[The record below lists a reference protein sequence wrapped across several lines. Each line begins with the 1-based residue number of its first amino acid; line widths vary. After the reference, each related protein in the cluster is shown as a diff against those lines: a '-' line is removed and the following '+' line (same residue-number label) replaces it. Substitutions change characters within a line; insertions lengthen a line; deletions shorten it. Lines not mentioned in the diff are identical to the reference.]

1 VEVRRGRAA
10 GLTLIEVIIIL
21 AVLIILIG
29 LLVPSAVQ
37 QLTATRRSTTLDE
50 MDNLKKAMI
59 GDPNL
64 KSQGIR
70 TDFGYLGDMG
80 FLPASL
86 DDLLTQATQP
96 SFAFNSSKR
105 VGAGWKGPYITLGS
119 GADPSSH
126 KRDAFGNDYTYDTTD
141 FTNSKG
147 QLVDAK
153 LVTLGADGV
162 VGGSGVDE
170 DVTLEVLRAET
181 TATASGNAFDQAG
194 NPLNGA
200 SVIINFP
207 QGGVLTT
214 STTTTDSSGFYQF
227 TNISFGIRSIT
238 FNPRLLLVPGSVRA
252 FGGNNSSVE
261 FRVVNFSSSPITVA
275 SLIATW
281 STSPAFLNEV
291 RWNAVQVFRCVGAGL
306 PKMSGDLVTF
316 SSNQTVA
323 TGSAPM
329 PPTLV
334 AVDDPA
340 VQVADITI
348 KGAGT
353 EATVQLR
360 DFFNDGSG
368 CRDGNRVN
376 MTGANF
382 TVTLRDPASVVVGQ
396 VSFTVP

>member
-1 VEVRRGRAA
+1 MRGKRAA

-64 KSQGIR
+64 KSQGLR

-80 FLPASL
+80 NLPATL
-86 DDLLTQATQP
+86 DDLVTQATQP
-96 SFAFNSSKR
+96 SFAFNSTKR

-141 FTNSKG
+141 FTNSQG
-147 QLVDAK
+147 QAADAK
-153 LVTLGADGV
+153 LVTLGADGI
-162 VGGSGVDE
+162 VGGSEVNE
-170 DVTLEVLRAET
+170 DITLEILKAET
-181 TATASGNAFDQAG
+181 TSTVAGNAFDQGG

-200 SVIINFP
+200 SIIINFP

-214 STTTTDSSGFYQF
+214 STTTTDSNGFYQF

-238 FNPRLLLVPGSVRA
+238 LEPRLLLVSGSPRA
-252 FGGNNSSVE
+252 FGPSNSHVE
-261 FRVVNFSSSPITVA
+261 FRVVNFSSSAITVRF
-275 SLIATW
+275 LTATW
-281 STSPAFLNEV
+281 TTSPAFLNEV
-291 RWNAVQVFRCVGAGL
+291 RWGGTQVYRCTGSQF
-306 PKMSGDLVTF
+306 PKASGDLVTF

-323 TGSAPM
+323 AGSQPM
-329 PPTLV
+329 PPTTV
-334 AVDDPA
+334 AVSAPF
-340 VQVADITI
+340 VQVPDITI
-348 KGAGT
+348 KGSGT
-353 EATVQLR
+353 EATIQLR
-360 DFFNDGSG
+360 DFYDEGG
-368 CRDGNRVN
+368 QCRQDNRVN
-376 MTGANF
+376 MVGASF